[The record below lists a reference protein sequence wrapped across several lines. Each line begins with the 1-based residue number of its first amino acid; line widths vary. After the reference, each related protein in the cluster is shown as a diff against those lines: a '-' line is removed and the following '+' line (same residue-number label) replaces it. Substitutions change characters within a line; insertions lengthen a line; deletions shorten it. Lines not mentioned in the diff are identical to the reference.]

1 MGRLSA
7 HTPFLELLCGAGQ
20 PGGCLR
26 VREGRAPA
34 TIGPAADSPQRDRGR
49 TAGPRAGLAAPELL
63 AGGGACKLPAHHV
76 LLPGEETAKRSQAHW
91 DFLELIL
98 RPVWSHQGCGGR
110 AQSPSVLLQGRPT
123 QLLPSAFS
131 LENIRLVTLIQ
142 GSLTWGDQLPCP
154 PGPLSPTQTLPG
166 VLREPQGLLP
176 VGCSGPWGLV
186 LLWEG
191 VWKVGECSSLSGSWD

>member
-1 MGRLSA
+1 MGRPSA
-7 HTPFLELLCGAGQ
+7 HTPFLELLCGAGR
-20 PGGCLR
+20 PGGSLR

-34 TIGPAADSPQRDRGR
+34 TIGPAADSPQRDCGR

-76 LLPGEETAKRSQAHW
+76 LLLVEETAKRSQVHW

-98 RPVWSHQGCGGR
+98 RPIWWHQGCGAR
-110 AQSPSVLLQGRPT
+110 AQSPSVLLQAAPHSCCRLRAASPA
-123 QLLPSAFS
+123 LPGKHPACDAYSGQPDS
-131 LENIRLVTLIQ
+131 
-142 GSLTWGDQLPCP
+142 GGD
-154 PGPLSPTQTLPG
+154 PLSPTQTLPG

-176 VGCSGPWGLV
+176 VGCSGPWGPV

-191 VWKVGECSSLSGSWD
+191 AWKVGECSSLSGSWD